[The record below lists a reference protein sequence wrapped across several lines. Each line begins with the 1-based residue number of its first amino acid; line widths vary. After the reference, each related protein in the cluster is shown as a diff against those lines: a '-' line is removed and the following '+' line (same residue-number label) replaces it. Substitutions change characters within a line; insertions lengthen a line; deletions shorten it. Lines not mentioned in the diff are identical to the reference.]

1 MTVGQR
7 RAPQSDL
14 PTYRHSIVPA
24 MEVTFNQT
32 RVRRGRFIQNPGSD
46 FTNRTYEHAVCRAS
60 TGWEGQMARDID
72 DLKHLLELEYDY
84 SQKAIDKFDEYR
96 ARLKSWMI
104 TAAAGITAV
113 AFSAHNSLIFWAGA
127 LMVLFFGL
135 SEMSYVDIQEDV
147 IARNRELEKLLD
159 SLSRSEIGPEHDG
172 YQFGL
177 GKVFFRSSRV
187 LRPKNVLTWLSQII
201 HTGGGLAREGG

>member
-1 MTVGQR
+1 
-7 RAPQSDL
+7 
-14 PTYRHSIVPA
+14 
-24 MEVTFNQT
+24 
-32 RVRRGRFIQNPGSD
+32 
-46 FTNRTYEHAVCRAS
+46 
-60 TGWEGQMARDID
+60 MARDIN

-113 AFSAHNSLIFWAGA
+113 AFSAHNSLIFWAGG

-147 IARNRELEKLLD
+147 IVRNRELKNCSTRSVDPRSGRSTMRTSLD
-159 SLSRSEIGPEHDG
+159 SGKSS
-172 YQFGL
+172 L
-177 GKVFFRSSRV
+177 GVV
-187 LRPKNVLTWLSQII
+187 
-201 HTGGGLAREGG
+201 EC

>member
-1 MTVGQR
+1 
-7 RAPQSDL
+7 
-14 PTYRHSIVPA
+14 
-24 MEVTFNQT
+24 
-32 RVRRGRFIQNPGSD
+32 
-46 FTNRTYEHAVCRAS
+46 
-60 TGWEGQMARDID
+60 MARDIN

-113 AFSAHNSLIFWAGA
+113 AFSAHNSLIFWAGG

-159 SLSRSEIGPEHDG
+159 SLSRSEIGPEHDA

-177 GKVFFRSSRV
+177 GKVFFGSGRM
-187 LRPKNVLTWLSQII
+187 LRPKNVLTWLSYRTFNPFLYGSLLCLMI
-201 HTGGGLAREGG
+201 LAVFVAPVSGR